1 VKFVCKKDC
10 YVRNPQGK
18 LQLFK
23 TGMSVDYPAGVDVAD
38 HFDPVGGEKKRNA
51 RGTKKE
57 AGDK

>member
-1 VKFVCKKDC
+1 
-10 YVRNPQGK
+10 VRNPQGK